1 MQVSHVLIGIKQKLV
16 EGRNGSWVANVRM
29 SWLINN
35 NNVIDWTIEIAKM
48 VEEKNTKKTKEIQ
61 AFMVQ
66 TCTYLFL

>member
-16 EGRNGSWVANVRM
+16 EGKYGSWVVNVRM
-29 SWLINN
+29 SWLLNN
-35 NNVIDWTIEIAKM
+35 NNVIDWTIERAKM

-66 TCTYLFL
+66 TYT